1 MQAILQTATTHGASP
16 SKPLPINTAYICWQL
31 ARQEQ
36 LAGILS
42 MLAGVLGVP
51 CLPPAFM
58 TALVQLGKESAAAT
72 LSDLAQVRHRYVSEA
87 ASLTSAMTSVTII
100 RHVAVVV
107 VVIVAFVV
115 AAAAAVVVV
124 IVIVGVVVVVAVKIS
139 LIAWRCLL
147 WQDNVVQAHSLSLCT

>member
-87 ASLTSAMTSVTII
+87 ASLTSAMTSVTIV

-107 VVIVAFVV
+107 VVIVA
-115 AAAAAVVVV
+115 AAAAPAAVVVV

>member
-42 MLAGVLGVP
+42 MLAGLLGVP

-87 ASLTSAMTSVTII
+87 ASLTSAMTSVTIV

-107 VVIVAFVV
+107 VVIVA
-115 AAAAAVVVV
+115 AAAAPAAVVVV

>member
-1 MQAILQTATTHGASP
+1 
-16 SKPLPINTAYICWQL
+16 
-31 ARQEQ
+31 
-36 LAGILS
+36 